1 MPEDDDNGNEGLS
14 LFQDVTFDKVIY
26 LLPLLEFFL
35 YTPKKNEAYFTSFE
49 L

>member
-26 LLPLLEFFL
+26 LLPLFGILSIHTKEKRSLL
-35 YTPKKNEAYFTSFE
+35 YVI
-49 L
+49 